1 MLALLR
7 ELLESLIRIGSI
19 KLSLL
24 ILVLLGVITG
34 ITMIFKKRRKEKR
47 GVN

>member
-19 KLSLL
+19 RLSLL

-34 ITMIFKKRRKEKR
+34 ITMILKKKKKSEE
-47 GVN
+47 